1 MVERKFPRD
10 FIPSLI
16 EEEEEEEERQKY
28 RIHDFQR
35 NFSRHLSATGAK
47 SRGGHSRLTND
58 ERNSCVLVIARGFN

>member
-16 EEEEEEEERQKY
+16 EEEEEEEYQKY

-35 NFSRHLSATGAK
+35 NFSCHLSATGQNQGDDTAALRTMK
-47 SRGGHSRLTND
+47 ETVASS
-58 ERNSCVLVIARGFN
+58 